1 MNAWVG
7 EVVKTTSAYLAE
19 CTPGSCN
26 NEGLF
31 DPIAAK
37 NSQYWRGPV
46 AFLRL
51 LDRWRNEGN
60 LESLEL
66 SYDQAMELARSTG

>member
-7 EVVKTTSAYLAE
+7 EVVKATSAYLAE
-19 CTPGSCN
+19 CTPGSYN

-37 NSQYWRGPV
+37 NSQY
-46 AFLRL
+46 
-51 LDRWRNEGN
+51 
-60 LESLEL
+60 
-66 SYDQAMELARSTG
+66 